1 MYIKNIYKEYLGK
14 FETPEEIVLNETTHY
29 GESQYTDANDIITES
44 TPEYTSEDSETST
57 VVQTEDRFLISVNLV
72 ESYKNDVPFD
82 VTVNGTSKE
91 HMISLLQNAITKIEN
106 LDELTLSV
114 S

>member
-14 FETPEEIVLNETTHY
+14 FETSKEIVLNEATHY

-44 TPEYTSEDSETST
+44 TPEYNSEESETST

-106 LDELTLSV
+106 LDELTLAV
-114 S
+114 N

>member
-14 FETPEEIVLNETTHY
+14 FETSKEIVLNETTHY
-29 GESQYTDANDIITES
+29 GESQYAGANDIITES
-44 TPEYTSEDSETST
+44 TPEYNSEESETST

-72 ESYKNDVPFD
+72 ESYKNDVSFD

-106 LDELTLSV
+106 LDELTLAV
-114 S
+114 N

>member
-1 MYIKNIYKEYLGK
+1 MYIKNIYKQYLGK
-14 FETPEEIVLNETTHY
+14 FETSDEIVLNETTHY
-29 GESQYTDANDIITES
+29 GESQYANANDIITES

-106 LDELTLSV
+106 LDELTLAV
-114 S
+114 N

>member
-14 FETPEEIVLNETTHY
+14 FETSEEIVLNEAIHY
-29 GESQYTDANDIITES
+29 GESQYAGANDIITET
-44 TPEYTSEDSETST
+44 TPEYTSEESEPAT

-114 S
+114 N

>member
-14 FETPEEIVLNETTHY
+14 FETSKEIVLNETTHY
-29 GESQYTDANDIITES
+29 GESQYTDVNDIITES
-44 TPEYTSEDSETST
+44 TPEYSSEESETST

-114 S
+114 N

>member
-14 FETPEEIVLNETTHY
+14 FETSEEIVLNEAIHY
-29 GESQYTDANDIITES
+29 GESQYTENTIITEPN
-44 TPEYTSEDSETST
+44 PEESEPSAK
-57 VVQTEDRFLISVNLV
+57 TEDRFLISVNLV

-82 VTVNGTSKE
+82 VTVNGKSKE

-106 LDELTLSV
+106 LDELTLAV
-114 S
+114 N

>member
-1 MYIKNIYKEYLGK
+1 MYIKNIYKQYLGK
-14 FETPEEIVLNETTHY
+14 FETSKEIVLNEAIHY
-29 GESQYTDANDIITES
+29 GESQYSDENDIITES
-44 TPEYTSEDSETST
+44 TPEYTSEDSEPSAK
-57 VVQTEDRFLISVNLV
+57 TEDRFLISVNLV

-82 VTVNGTSKE
+82 VTVNGKSKE

-114 S
+114 N

>member
-14 FETPEEIVLNETTHY
+14 FETSEEIVLNEAIHY
-29 GESQYTDANDIITES
+29 GESQYTENTIITEPS
-44 TPEYTSEDSETST
+44 PEESDTST

-106 LDELTLSV
+106 LDELTLAV
-114 S
+114 N

>member
-14 FETPEEIVLNETTHY
+14 FETSEEIVLNETLHY
-29 GESQYTDANDIITES
+29 GESQYTENTIITEPS
-44 TPEYTSEDSETST
+44 PEESETST
-57 VVQTEDRFLISVNLV
+57 LVQTEDRFLISVNLV

-106 LDELTLSV
+106 LDELTLAV
-114 S
+114 N

>member
-1 MYIKNIYKEYLGK
+1 MYIKNIYKQYLGT
-14 FETPEEIVLNETTHY
+14 FETPKEIVLNEAIHY
-29 GESQYTDANDIITES
+29 GESQYADENDIITET
-44 TPEYTSEDSETST
+44 TPEYNSEESETST

-114 S
+114 N

>member
-1 MYIKNIYKEYLGK
+1 MYIKNIYKQYLGK
-14 FETPEEIVLNETTHY
+14 FETSEEIVLNEAIHY
-29 GESQYTDANDIITES
+29 GESHYADENDIITES

-57 VVQTEDRFLISVNLV
+57 VIQTEDRFLISVNLV

-106 LDELTLSV
+106 LDELTLAV
-114 S
+114 N

>member
-14 FETPEEIVLNETTHY
+14 FETSTEIVLNEAIHY
-29 GESQYTDANDIITES
+29 GESQYVATNDIITES
-44 TPEYTSEDSETST
+44 TPEYTSEESEPST

-72 ESYKNDVPFD
+72 ESYKNDIPFD

-106 LDELTLSV
+106 LDELTLAV
-114 S
+114 N

>member
-1 MYIKNIYKEYLGK
+1 MYIKNIYKQYLGT
-14 FETPEEIVLNETTHY
+14 FETHEEIVLNETTHY
-29 GESQYTDANDIITES
+29 GESQYVGANDIITES
-44 TPEYTSEDSETST
+44 TPEYNSEESETST

-72 ESYKNDVPFD
+72 ESYKNDIPFD

-106 LDELTLSV
+106 LDELTLAV
-114 S
+114 K